1 MNQIES
7 ITEITPMTPMTPM
20 TPITT
25 RTVKNRKKI
34 KKSKKSKKNA
44 TRRKNRGM
52 VGGITPEKF
61 AKDEAT
67 SMEFNNNLI
76 TLPDGTTVMKNKLED
91 FMGKPTGD
99 VEYTISYKGNKVPK
113 ILIEKK
119 DKKMKKKIK
128 GKELDLSPEDAKD
141 VAKLNEYKK
150 KAEENIAKR
159 KEEIA
164 RAAKV
169 EVEVAAPVA
178 KVTRS
183 IPRNFHGELTGDID
197 YTIVDEQ
204 GKQNM
209 LRRKQD
215 GSFKKIIVK
224 NYVSQ
229 ESDTSPDDEKDIQK
243 VNEFDAEHPIDVD
256 SPTFR
261 EKFPLV
267 ANPKA
272 AGNADVIAPAPV
284 NPPLPEAEAISEL
297 AAPPPPPEAAENVDV
312 IAPAP
317 VNPPLPE
324 AEAISEV
331 AAAAPV
337 NPPLPEAEISGEA
350 SAPPQEAEI
359 SGEASAPPQEA
370 EISGEAS
377 APPQE
382 AEISGEASAPP
393 LEEAEVGNEA
403 SAPPLEEAEAGNE
416 ASAPPLEEAEVEIS
430 SEMDAAG
437 KALRE
442 EAKRLQEKLDALKS
456 QLNMIPEAP
465 VESALEPE
473 PVAATPETAGGGG
486 GFNKMMKKRKKTFH
500 KKYNSR
506 ISMKRKNKTNRN
518 KYNMDHFVL

>member
-113 ILIEKK
+113 ILIEKTKK
-119 DKKMKKKIK
+119 DGPTTMRKKIK

-359 SGEASAPPQEA
+359 SGEASAPP
-370 EISGEAS
+370 
-377 APPQE
+377 
-382 AEISGEASAPP
+382 

>member
-1 MNQIES
+1 
-7 ITEITPMTPMTPM
+7 MTPMTPM

-25 RTVKNRKKI
+25 RTIKNKKKI

-44 TRRKNRGM
+44 TRKKNRGM

-67 SMEFNNNLI
+67 SMDFNNNLI
-76 TLPDGTTVMKNKLED
+76 ALPDGTTVMKNKLED

-99 VEYTISYKGNKVPK
+99 IEYTISYKGNKVPK
-113 ILIEKK
+113 ILIEKTKK
-119 DKKMKKKIK
+119 DGPTTMKKKIK
-128 GKELDLSPEDAKD
+128 GKVLDLSPNDPEDAKD
-141 VAKLNEYKK
+141 VAKLKEYKK

-159 KEEIA
+159 KEEVA

-229 ESDTSPDDEKDIQK
+229 ESDTFPDDEKDIQK

-261 EKFPLV
+261 AKFPLV
-267 ANPKA
+267 ANPEA
-272 AGNADVIAPAPV
+272 AAKITDVIAPAPV
-284 NPPLPEAEAISEL
+284 NPPLPETEAGSEL
-297 AAPPPPPEAAENVDV
+297 AAPPPANPEAAENVDV

-317 VNPPLPE
+317 VNPPLQE

-337 NPPLPEAEISGEA
+337 NPPLQEAEISGEASAPPQETEISGEASAPPQETEISGEASAPPQETEISGEA

-359 SGEASAPPQEA
+359 SGEASAPPQET

-382 AEISGEASAPP
+382 TEA
-393 LEEAEVGNEA
+393 
-403 SAPPLEEAEAGNE
+403 
-416 ASAPPLEEAEVEIS
+416 EIS

-456 QLNMIPEAP
+456 QLNMISEAA
-465 VESALEPE
+465 VESTLEPE

-486 GFNKMMKKRKKTFH
+486 GLNKMMKKWKKTFH
-500 KKYNSR
+500 KKYNSKT
-506 ISMKRKNKTNRN
+506 SMKRKNKTNRN

>member
-7 ITEITPMTPMTPM
+7 ITPITPMTPMTPM

-25 RTVKNRKKI
+25 RTIKNKKKI

-44 TRRKNRGM
+44 TRKKNRGM

-67 SMEFNNNLI
+67 SMDFNNNLI
-76 TLPDGTTVMKNKLED
+76 ALPDGTTVMKNKLED

-99 VEYTISYKGNKVPK
+99 IEYTISYKGNKVPK
-113 ILIEKK
+113 ILIEKTKK
-119 DKKMKKKIK
+119 DGPTTMKKKIK
-128 GKELDLSPEDAKD
+128 GKVLDLSPNDPEDAKD
-141 VAKLNEYKK
+141 VAKLKEYKK

-159 KEEIA
+159 KEEVA

-229 ESDTSPDDEKDIQK
+229 ESDTFPDDEKDIQK

-261 EKFPLV
+261 AKFPLV
-267 ANPKA
+267 ANPEA
-272 AGNADVIAPAPV
+272 AAKITDVIAPAPV
-284 NPPLPEAEAISEL
+284 NPPLPETEAGSEL
-297 AAPPPPPEAAENVDV
+297 AAPPPANPEAAENVDV

-317 VNPPLPE
+317 VNPPLQE

-337 NPPLPEAEISGEA
+337 NPPL
-350 SAPPQEAEI
+350 QEAEI

-382 AEISGEASAPP
+382 TEISGEASAPP
-393 LEEAEVGNEA
+393 QETEA
-403 SAPPLEEAEAGNE
+403 
-416 ASAPPLEEAEVEIS
+416 EIS

-456 QLNMIPEAP
+456 QLNMISEAA
-465 VESALEPE
+465 VESTLEPE

-486 GFNKMMKKRKKTFH
+486 GLNKMMKKWKKTFH
-500 KKYNSR
+500 KKYNSKT
-506 ISMKRKNKTNRN
+506 SMKRKNKTNRN
-518 KYNMDHFVL
+518 KYNMDHFLYYNAP

>member
-7 ITEITPMTPMTPM
+7 ITPITPMTPMTPM

-25 RTVKNRKKI
+25 RTIKNKKKI

-44 TRRKNRGM
+44 TRKKNRGM

-67 SMEFNNNLI
+67 SMDFNNNLI
-76 TLPDGTTVMKNKLED
+76 ALPDGTTVMKNKLED

-99 VEYTISYKGNKVPK
+99 IEYTISYKGNKVPK
-113 ILIEKK
+113 ILIEKTKK
-119 DKKMKKKIK
+119 DGPTTMKKKIK
-128 GKELDLSPEDAKD
+128 GKVLDLSPNDPEDAKD
-141 VAKLNEYKK
+141 VAKLKEYKK

-159 KEEIA
+159 KEEVA

-229 ESDTSPDDEKDIQK
+229 ESDTFPDDEKDIQK

-261 EKFPLV
+261 AKFPLV
-267 ANPKA
+267 ANPEA
-272 AGNADVIAPAPV
+272 AAKITDVIAPAPV
-284 NPPLPEAEAISEL
+284 NPPLPETEAGSEL
-297 AAPPPPPEAAENVDV
+297 AAPPPANPEAAENVDV

-317 VNPPLPE
+317 VNPPLQE

-337 NPPLPEAEISGEA
+337 NPPLQEAEISGEASAPPQETEISGEASAPPQETEISGEA

-359 SGEASAPPQEA
+359 SGEASAPPQET

-382 AEISGEASAPP
+382 TEA
-393 LEEAEVGNEA
+393 
-403 SAPPLEEAEAGNE
+403 
-416 ASAPPLEEAEVEIS
+416 EIS

-456 QLNMIPEAP
+456 QLNMISEAA
-465 VESALEPE
+465 VESTLEPE

-486 GFNKMMKKRKKTFH
+486 GLNKMMKKWKKTFH
-500 KKYNSR
+500 KKYNSKT
-506 ISMKRKNKTNRN
+506 SMKRKNKTNRN

>member
-20 TPITT
+20 TPITPITPITT

-76 TLPDGTTVMKNKLED
+76 ALPDGTTVMKNKLED

-99 VEYTISYKGNKVPK
+99 IEYTISYKGNKVPK
-113 ILIEKK
+113 ILIEKTKK
-119 DKKMKKKIK
+119 DGPTTMKKKIK
-128 GKELDLSPEDAKD
+128 GKVLDLSPTDPEDTKD

-159 KEEIA
+159 KEEVA
-164 RAAKV
+164 RAANV

-267 ANPKA
+267 ANPEA
-272 AGNADVIAPAPV
+272 AAKITDVIATAPV
-284 NPPLPEAEAISEL
+284 NPPLPAAEAGT
-297 AAPPPPPEAAENVDV
+297 APPPANPEAAENVDV

-317 VNPPLPE
+317 VNPPLQE

-337 NPPLPEAEISGEA
+337 NPPVQEIEAGNEASAPPQEIEAGNEASAPPQEAEAGNEA

-359 SGEASAPPQEA
+359 SSEASAPPQEA
-370 EISGEAS
+370 
-377 APPQE
+377 
-382 AEISGEASAPP
+382 
-393 LEEAEVGNEA
+393 
-403 SAPPLEEAEAGNE
+403 
-416 ASAPPLEEAEVEIS
+416 EIS

-456 QLNMIPEAP
+456 QLNMIPEAA
-465 VESALEPE
+465 VESTLEPE
-473 PVAATPETAGGGG
+473 PVAETPETAGGGG
-486 GFNKMMKKRKKTFH
+486 RGLNKMMKKWKKTFH

-506 ISMKRKNKTNRN
+506 TSMKRKNKTNRN

>member
-1 MNQIES
+1 
-7 ITEITPMTPMTPM
+7 MTPMAA
-20 TPITT
+20 TT
-25 RTVKNRKKI
+25 IKNRKKI

-67 SMEFNNNLI
+67 SMDFNNNLI
-76 TLPDGTTVMKNKLED
+76 ALPDGTTVMKNKLED

-99 VEYTISYKGNKVPK
+99 IEYTISYKGNKVPK
-113 ILIEKK
+113 ILIEKTKK
-119 DKKMKKKIK
+119 DGPTTMKKKIK
-128 GKELDLSPEDAKD
+128 GKVLDLSPNDPEDAKD

-159 KEEIA
+159 KEEVA

-229 ESDTSPDDEKDIQK
+229 ESDTFPDDEKDIQK

-261 EKFPLV
+261 AKFPLV
-267 ANPKA
+267 ANPEA
-272 AGNADVIAPAPV
+272 AAKITDVIAPAPV
-284 NPPLPEAEAISEL
+284 NPGSEL
-297 AAPPPPPEAAENVDV
+297 AAPPPANPEAAENVDV

-317 VNPPLPE
+317 VNPPLQE

-337 NPPLPEAEISGEA
+337 NPPL
-350 SAPPQEAEI
+350 QEAEI

-382 AEISGEASAPP
+382 TEA
-393 LEEAEVGNEA
+393 
-403 SAPPLEEAEAGNE
+403 
-416 ASAPPLEEAEVEIS
+416 EIS

-456 QLNMIPEAP
+456 QLNMISEAA
-465 VESALEPE
+465 VESTLEPE

-486 GFNKMMKKRKKTFH
+486 GLNKMMKKWKKTFH
-500 KKYNSR
+500 KKYNSKT
-506 ISMKRKNKTNRN
+506 SMKRKNKTNRN